1 MSAADITGD
10 AAALIGCALLIAS
23 WLLSLRGRR

>member
-1 MSAADITGD
+1 MTTADITGD

-23 WLLSLRGRR
+23 WALSLRWRR